1 MYDIGTKIILHY
13 TLKYDK
19 IITLKGSEHMNQ
31 IAIIWLIAAVIFGV
45 VEIITAPLICIWF
58 CGGALVAALIGGF
71 TNSMWVSTVV
81 FVVVSAL
88 LLAFTRPLVKS
99 KIAPKV
105 QPTNADRII
114 GKEAVVILG
123 IDPVE
128 NVGQIKVDGQVWS
141 AKSEYAIDEGEK
153 VTVSSIEGV
162 KAVVTK

>member
-1 MYDIGTKIILHY
+1 
-13 TLKYDK
+13 
-19 IITLKGSEHMNQ
+19 MNQ
-31 IAIIWLIAAVIFGV
+31 LVTFWLIAAVVFGV

-58 CGGALVAALIGGF
+58 CGGALVSALVGYF
-71 TNSMWVSTVV
+71 TNSVWISAVF

-88 LLAFTRPLVKS
+88 LLAFTRPLIKS

-128 NVGQIKVDGQVWS
+128 NKGQIKVDGQIWS
-141 AKSEYAIDEGEK
+141 AKSECAIDEGER

>member
-1 MYDIGTKIILHY
+1 
-13 TLKYDK
+13 
-19 IITLKGSEHMNQ
+19 MNQ
-31 IAIIWLIAAVIFGV
+31 LVTFWILAAVVFGV
-45 VEIITAPLICIWF
+45 VEMITALLICIWF
-58 CGGALVAALIGGF
+58 CGGALVAALAGF
-71 TNSMWVSTVV
+71 LTNSWWISAVA

-88 LLAFTRPLVKS
+88 LLIFTRPLVKN

-123 IDPVE
+123 IDPAE
-128 NVGQIKVDGQVWS
+128 NKGQIKVDGQVWS
-141 AKSEYAIDEGEK
+141 AKSDCAIDEGEK

>member
-1 MYDIGTKIILHY
+1 
-13 TLKYDK
+13 
-19 IITLKGSEHMNQ
+19 MNQ
-31 IAIIWLIAAVIFGV
+31 VAILWLIAAVVFGV

-58 CGGALVAALIGGF
+58 CGGALVAALIGGI
-71 TNSMWVSTVV
+71 TNSMWVSTVA
-81 FVVVSAL
+81 FVVVSGI

-141 AKSEYAIDEGEK
+141 AKSDSIINEGEK

>member
-1 MYDIGTKIILHY
+1 
-13 TLKYDK
+13 
-19 IITLKGSEHMNQ
+19 MNQ
-31 IAIIWLIAAVIFGV
+31 LVAFWLIAAVIFGV

-58 CGGALVAALIGGF
+58 CGGALVAALVGYF
-71 TNSMWVSTVV
+71 ANSMWVSAVA

-88 LLAFTRPLVKS
+88 LLAFTRPLVKG

-128 NVGQIKVDGQVWS
+128 NKGQIKVDGQVWS
-141 AKSEYAIDEGEK
+141 AKSDSIINEGEK
-153 VTVSSIEGV
+153 VKVSSIEGV

>member
-1 MYDIGTKIILHY
+1 
-13 TLKYDK
+13 
-19 IITLKGSEHMNQ
+19 MNQ
-31 IAIIWLIAAVIFGV
+31 LVSFWLLAAVVFGV
-45 VEIITAPLICIWF
+45 VEMITAPLICIWF
-58 CGGALVAALIGGF
+58 CGGALVSALAGF
-71 TNSMWVSTVV
+71 LTDSVWISAVA

-88 LLAFTRPLVKS
+88 LLAFTRPLVKN
-99 KIAPKV
+99 KITPKV

-128 NVGQIKVDGQVWS
+128 NKGQIKVDGQIWS
-141 AKSEYAIDEGEK
+141 AKSDCVIDEGER

>member
-1 MYDIGTKIILHY
+1 
-13 TLKYDK
+13 
-19 IITLKGSEHMNQ
+19 MNQ
-31 IAIIWLIAAVIFGV
+31 LVTFWLAAAVIFGV
-45 VEIITAPLICIWF
+45 VELITAPLICIWF
-58 CGGALVAALIGGF
+58 CGGALVAALVGYF
-71 TNSMWVSTVV
+71 TNSMLVSTVV
-81 FVVVSAL
+81 FVLVSAL
-88 LLAFTRPLVKS
+88 LLVLTRPLVKS

-128 NVGQIKVDGQVWS
+128 NKGQIKVDGQVWS
-141 AKSEYAIDEGEK
+141 AKSECAIAEGER